1 MDTNNNVNVN
11 ESKIIEF
18 LDLPKEE
25 IQRILTYLTPNELSA
40 VSKTNKLLNRCSLP
54 ILWRQFKQYTV
65 VNASE
70 FEQILQKYGKYI
82 KLLTPNSLPGGL
94 HKFNIQNFYNYCPN
108 IEEFYLNLFD
118 FEYFEN
124 YSIILNNWKNVKA
137 LTVIRDFEFELIS
150 IDQSKLEKLNTLKLV
165 NFYTKSSWIDELQI
179 KDNIINLTYEFT
191 NYNFN
196 STLDFQFNQFSN
208 LKHLILNLNFFSILK
223 FELIDQMLT
232 NIQYLENL
240 HKLEI
245 YSKSYFETTLNGSEF
260 VPFLNITRGFS
271 GLREVILDLYG
282 VLGPDDEEEDDIED
296 GNSDTRDR
304 DNITLKPF
312 QLSKFFSNLCPN
324 LTLIYISFM
333 DDTIFQS
340 ILSNCPNLKK
350 LGTHSTIPLL
360 YEMPAHSLKKL
371 SDLTI
376 TDTCRSAFHNQI
388 NYRAVFPNLTT
399 LYITGNQLPER
410 YKNHLSC
417 LHKISLIFPKLT
429 RLQINTELSEI
440 PIEILK
446 KSKFDNLEELI
457 VKVDNIYS
465 IKDKLHALVAN
476 STNLKFVKLI
486 INEIKFGIEELIED
500 EVFGRIKFYWGGL
513 TKKYEFGVCGEK
525 LIN

>member
-1 MDTNNNVNVN
+1 MNTNNNINVN
-11 ESKIIEF
+11 ENKIIEF

-40 VSKTNKLLNRCSLP
+40 VSKTNKLLHKYSLP
-54 ILWRQFKQYTV
+54 ILWRQFKQYTI

-82 KLLTPNSLPGGL
+82 KLITPNSLPGGL
-94 HKFNIQNFYNYCPN
+94 HKFNIQNFYNCCPN
-108 IEEFYLNLFD
+108 IEEFHLNLFD

-124 YSIILNNWKNVKA
+124 YSVILNNWKNVKA
-137 LTVIRDFEFELIS
+137 LTIIKDFEFELIA
-150 IDQSKLEKLNTLKLV
+150 IDPSKLEKLNTLKLV
-165 NFYTKSSWIDELQI
+165 NFYTKSNWIDGLQI
-179 KDNIINLTYEFT
+179 KDNILNLTYEFT

-196 STLDFQFNQFSN
+196 NTLDFQFNQFSN
-208 LKHLILNLNFFSILK
+208 LQHLILNLNFFSILK
-223 FELIDQMLT
+223 FELIDELLT
-232 NIQYLENL
+232 NIQYLKNL
-240 HKLEI
+240 RKLEI
-245 YSKSYFETTLNGSEF
+245 YSKSYFETMLNGSQFEPF
-260 VPFLNITRGFS
+260 VNITRGFA

-282 VLGPDDEEEDDIED
+282 VLGPDDNEEDGVEEEDFNAGD
-296 GNSDTRDR
+296 G

-340 ILSNCPNLKK
+340 ILTNCPNLKK

-360 YEMPAHSLKKL
+360 YDLSIYTLVKL

-376 TDTCRSAFHNQI
+376 TDTCRSAFHNQT

-417 LHKISLIFPKLT
+417 LHKIPMIFP
-429 RLQINTELSEI
+429 S
-440 PIEILK
+440 
-446 KSKFDNLEELI
+446 
-457 VKVDNIYS
+457 
-465 IKDKLHALVAN
+465 
-476 STNLKFVKLI
+476 
-486 INEIKFGIEELIED
+486 
-500 EVFGRIKFYWGGL
+500 
-513 TKKYEFGVCGEK
+513 
-525 LIN
+525 